1 MIMKIIFKNSL
12 KYVIVI
18 SIMLISKP
26 ILSSAENQN
35 LIKIFML
42 SSYIGSDY
50 EKAVENGKVISEF
63 EYEEMK
69 NMCKEIQD
77 SAKNY
82 EEIKKIAYELC
93 KAIENKEDK
102 TVVQEISKKI
112 SEFAVKKGA
121 VQPTSVPSFKKG
133 ESLYK
138 KLCSS
143 CHGEKGEGYKISFE
157 NSPPPSPLTAQHISP
172 AKVFA
177 ITKFGIEG
185 TNMPKFELT
194 DKERWSLSFYV
205 SAMRYIFLEGEEK
218 NFPQSDENRTEIMK
232 NTDKFSVLFDF
243 SSKENGEIEKSYGFD
258 TAKKIRLDVFRINN
272 EDVFLEGLEK
282 GIRSLKEGELK
293 SAEYFLTS
301 GYMIFEEIEPILSA
315 KDKSKVKK
323 VEMLYSSAIQ
333 DIKSGRKES
342 AEEKIRKISKILY
355 EISYSKTNNKLSAF
369 IIVLREGFEAIL
381 IISAILGIISSSGLS
396 PFPVYSGALSGFI
409 SGVALW
415 KVLEKIMSINREL
428 MEGIMTVLA
437 VILILWVSLWVLQ
450 KTREENIRAFLEKIK
465 KEAQARNYVFLFL
478 ASFFAVSRE
487 SGETVIFLSALGSN
501 IKEGVILGI
510 MALVAF
516 AIIIYILKVKL
527 KPKTF
532 FAITN
537 VILNI
542 TAVALIGKAVLEF
555 QSAGIIPVDIID
567 FLPSIDILGIYP
579 TVQTILAQFALLV
592 FLISTTAYYLMKSQQ
607 RQEKAKI

>member
-1 MIMKIIFKNSL
+1 MKIIFKKFP
-12 KYVIVI
+12 KYIIAI
-18 SIMLISKP
+18 SIMLMVKP

-50 EKAVENGKVISEF
+50 EKAVENRKVISEF

-82 EEIKKIAYELC
+82 EEIKQIADELC

-102 TVVQEISKKI
+102 TVIQELSKKI
-112 SEFAVKKGA
+112 SELVIKKGA

-143 CHGEKGEGYKISFE
+143 CHGEKGEGYKITFE
-157 NSPPPSPLTAQHISP
+157 NSPPPSPLTSQHISP

-185 TNMPKFELT
+185 TNMPQFELT

-205 SAMRYIFLEGEEK
+205 SAMRYIFLEEENK
-218 NFPQSDENRTEIMK
+218 NFHQSDESVREIVK
-232 NTDKFSVLFDF
+232 NIDPFSALFDF
-243 SSKENGEIEKSYGFD
+243 SNKENGEIEKSYGFD

-272 EDVFLEGLEK
+272 KDVFLEGLEK
-282 GIRSLKEGELK
+282 GVRSLKKGEVK

-323 VEMLYSSAIQ
+323 IEMLYSSAIQ
-333 DIKSGRKES
+333 DIKSGKKES
-342 AEEKIRKISKILY
+342 AEEKIKKISKMLY
-355 EISYSKTNNKLSAF
+355 EISDSKTNNKLSAF

-381 IISAILGIISSSGLS
+381 IISAIFGIISASGLS
-396 PFPVYSGALSGFI
+396 PVPVYSGALSGFI

-415 KVLEKIMSINREL
+415 GVLEKIMSINREL
-428 MEGIMTVLA
+428 MEGIFTLIA

-465 KEAQARNYVFLFL
+465 REAQARNYVFLFL

-487 SGETVIFLSALGSN
+487 AGETVIFLNALGPN
-501 IKEGVILGI
+501 IKEGIILGI
-510 MALVAF
+510 LALF
-516 AIIIYILKVKL
+516 IITIIIYILKVKL

-532 FAITN
+532 FTITN
-537 VILNI
+537 FILNI
-542 TAVALIGKAVLEF
+542 TAISLVGKAILEF
-555 QSAGIIPVDIID
+555 QSAGIIPVDIIN

-579 TVQTILAQFALLV
+579 TVQTILAQFILLT
-592 FLISTTAYYLMKSQQ
+592 FLISITAYYLLKSQQ
-607 RQEKAKI
+607 KEEKTKI

>member
-1 MIMKIIFKNSL
+1 MKIIFKNIP
-12 KYVIVI
+12 KHIIAI

-26 ILSSAENQN
+26 ILLSAKNQD
-35 LIKIFML
+35 LIKIFMS

-50 EKAVENGKVISEF
+50 EKAVENGKVISKF

-82 EEIKKIAYELC
+82 EEIKKMADELC
-93 KAIENKEDK
+93 QAIENKEDK
-102 TVVQEISKKI
+102 MVVREISREI

-121 VQPTSVPSFKKG
+121 VQPTSAPSFKKG

-143 CHGEKGEGYKISFE
+143 CHGEKGEGYKITFE

-205 SAMRYIFLEGEEK
+205 SAMRYIFLEGDEK
-218 NFPQSDENRTEIMK
+218 NFSQPDENRREITK
-232 NTDKFSVLFDF
+232 NIDNFSALFDF

-258 TAKKIRLDVFRINN
+258 TAKRIRLEVFRINN

-282 GIRSLKEGELK
+282 GIRSLKEGDLK
-293 SAEYFLTS
+293 SAEYFITS

-323 VEMLYSSAIQ
+323 IEMLYSSAIQ
-333 DIKSGRKES
+333 DIKSGKEEN
-342 AEEKIRKISKILY
+342 AEEKIKKISNLLH
-355 EISYSKTNNKLSAF
+355 EISENKTNNKFSAF

-381 IISAILGIISSSGLS
+381 IISAIFGIISSSGLS
-396 PFPVYSGALSGFI
+396 PVPLYSGALTGFI

-428 MEGIMTVLA
+428 MEGIMTALA

-465 KEAQARNYVFLFL
+465 KEAQTRNYVFLFL

-487 SGETVIFLSALGSN
+487 AGETVIFLSALGPN

-510 MALVAF
+510 LALVAI

-527 KPKTF
+527 KPKSF
-532 FAITN
+532 FTVTN

-555 QSAGIIPVDIID
+555 QSARIIPVDIID

-579 TVQTILAQFALLV
+579 TVQTISAQLVLLV
-592 FLISTTAYYLMKSQQ
+592 FIISITAYYLMKSEQ
-607 RQEKAKI
+607 R

>member
-1 MIMKIIFKNSL
+1 MKIIFKNL
-12 KYVIVI
+12 PKHIIAI

-26 ILSSAENQN
+26 ILLSAKNQD
-35 LIKIFML
+35 LIKIFMS

-50 EKAVENGKVISEF
+50 EKAVENGKVISKF

-82 EEIKKIAYELC
+82 EEIKKMADELC
-93 KAIENKEDK
+93 QAIENKEDK
-102 TVVQEISKKI
+102 IVVREISRKI

-121 VQPTSVPSFKKG
+121 VQPTSAPSFKKG

-143 CHGEKGEGYKISFE
+143 CHGEKGEGYKITFE

-205 SAMRYIFLEGEEK
+205 SAMRYIFFEGEEK
-218 NFPQSDENRTEIMK
+218 NFSQPDENRREITK
-232 NTDKFSVLFDF
+232 NIDNFTALFDF

-258 TAKKIRLDVFRINN
+258 TAKRIRLEVFRINN

-282 GIRSLKEGELK
+282 GIRSLKEGDLK
-293 SAEYFLTS
+293 SAEYFITS
-301 GYMIFEEIEPILSA
+301 GYMMFEEIEPILSA

-323 VEMLYSSAIQ
+323 IEMLYSSAIQ
-333 DIKSGRKES
+333 DIKSGKEEN
-342 AEEKIRKISKILY
+342 AEGKIKKISNLLH
-355 EISYSKTNNKLSAF
+355 EISENKTNNKFSAF

-381 IISAILGIISSSGLS
+381 IISAIFGIISSSGLS
-396 PFPVYSGALSGFI
+396 PAPLYSGALTGFI

-415 KVLEKIMSINREL
+415 KILEKIMSINREL
-428 MEGIMTVLA
+428 MEGIMTALA

-487 SGETVIFLSALGSN
+487 AGETVIFLSALGPN

-510 MALVAF
+510 LALVAI

-532 FAITN
+532 FTVTN

-579 TVQTILAQFALLV
+579 TVQTISAQLVLLV
-592 FLISTTAYYLMKSQQ
+592 FIISITAYYLMKSEQ
-607 RQEKAKI
+607 R